1 MAFDIIILF
10 EKDTE
15 RITNMFSVNLYFF
28 QKVLFSDS
36 QILQFSFFGKFQ
48 RQSLSQQSK
57 FLFKMTQTA
66 VQIAE
71 KNTRNQYLNA
81 Y

>member
-36 QILQFSFFGKFQ
+36 QILQFSFFKKFQ

-71 KNTRNQYLNA
+71 KIPETNI
-81 Y
+81 